1 MDIEYIKNIIQTIL
15 NKEFQKNPSKR
26 VIIEHN
32 DRLNFAC
39 PYCGDSAK
47 NNVAKRGNLYLNRLF
62 YVCFNCDK
70 KTSFSKMCKDFDIVI
85 DPDKKIEMND
95 YIDNNIRY
103 TDYADDFLN
112 AKTVNLIN
120 LDRLTKTLNNGST
133 NITEF
138 KPVVFNSIVYNYLI
152 SRGIPQKY
160 HTNIYQAK
168 YWIGNNYQW
177 VICILNRRGDNV
189 LGMQIRNIGYSK
201 NRMFKIYNYETLMKM
216 VSPKK
221 LEEMDEIEIIV
232 FNKLS
237 YFFNIMNIN
246 IEKKITIFEG
256 YLDSLFYPNSIG
268 VVGINSDFKFLED
281 NNLDI
286 QYLFDNDVAEYK
298 KSEEKIRHGYPIF
311 LWKKFIEEIIKIT
324 KPHNPYEM
332 INKMSKIKDLNNL
345 AQIVTD
351 PYNKLELDKY
361 FSKDIMDI
369 IYLPNTKKVYKKR
382 QSK

>member
-177 VICILNRRGDNV
+177 VICILNRRDISFVIFKNATILLKSLASGV
-189 LGMQIRNIGYSK
+189 YKAKVVIIRLSISFDFTRNFFSLTSTFFRFSIFLSFKAFKQTSK
-201 NRMFKIYNYETLMKM
+201 ASTTSNPSFSTSLFI
-216 VSPKK
+216 S
-221 LEEMDEIEIIV
+221 
-232 FNKLS
+232 FNFSS
-237 YFFNIMNIN
+237 YGFNIIQ
-246 IEKKITIFEG
+246 I
-256 YLDSLFYPNSIG
+256 SL
-268 VVGINSDFKFLED
+268 
-281 NNLDI
+281 
-286 QYLFDNDVAEYK
+286 
-298 KSEEKIRHGYPIF
+298 
-311 LWKKFIEEIIKIT
+311 
-324 KPHNPYEM
+324 
-332 INKMSKIKDLNNL
+332 
-345 AQIVTD
+345 
-351 PYNKLELDKY
+351 
-361 FSKDIMDI
+361 
-369 IYLPNTKKVYKKR
+369 
-382 QSK
+382 